1 MLFRSRPDLDN
12 KAVKENVKLANK
24 AAARDIR
31 QTNGGK
37 QEDVSAK
44 VAANSALDAR
54 IASLLPSGMTAAAA
68 ASGFRNEGQFLATL
82 HVANN
87 LNLSFTDLKARV
99 VGGESLGGAIRALR
113 PNVTDQMVDAAAKE
127 AVEQAET
134 DRAATSTSVSTNS
147 GASVSTGSH

>member
-1 MLFRSRPDLDN
+1 MLFRS
-12 KAVKENVKLANK
+12 
-24 AAARDIR
+24 
-31 QTNGGK
+31 
-37 QEDVSAK
+37 
-44 VAANSALDAR
+44 
-54 IASLLPSGMTAAAA
+54 
-68 ASGFRNEGQFLATL
+68 SGFRNEGQFLATL

-87 LNLSFTDLKARV
+87 LNLSFTDLKARI

-134 DRAATSTSVSTNS
+134 DRAATSTSVSTTS